1 MASEKLYRNTLTT
14 SLSSSQLN
22 RDFSRLFFF
31 SQKFFIFK
39 RQTRN
44 GGKYEIRKICSR
56 ATQNIGTC
64 KYFKKN
70 QTFFIDLG
78 YVKLTSFW
86 KQEYKIIN
94 SSEQQDNCTMT
105 SFYYNY
111 QYPCVC
117 SFLVQIKAIV
127 LLSSAELKI
136 SNNKAK
142 RK

>member
-31 SQKFFIFK
+31 HRSSSFLRGK
-39 RQTRN
+39 REMAVNT
-44 GGKYEIRKICSR
+44 KYAKSVQGLLKILELVSISRKIKS
-56 ATQNIGTC
+56 
-64 KYFKKN
+64 
-70 QTFFIDLG
+70 FFIDLG